1 MPWNEILYA
10 ILMLSLCLVLF
21 YVVMR
26 FFGNKLTY
34 GKGLGNME
42 VIDRIIIEREKSIV
56 IVKVQERYF
65 LLGVANSTI
74 TKLEELSDFEP
85 AEAPPVN
92 NDFAGILTENINKLL
107 HKKDHTNE
115 S

>member
-10 ILMLSLCLVLF
+10 ILMLSLCLALF

-34 GKGLGNME
+34 GKGLGNMQ
-42 VIDRIIIEREKSIV
+42 VIDRIIIEREKSLV
-56 IVKVQERYF
+56 IVKIQERYF

-74 TKLEELSDFEP
+74 TKLEELHDFEP
-85 AEAPPVN
+85 AQQPPVN
-92 NDFAGILTENINKLL
+92 NDFTSILSENMSKLL
-107 HKKDHTNE
+107 HKKDHNNE